1 MIALRAGTVTA
12 GRSDFT
18 HLYPRLTAPYTARP
32 YPHRPLLAGCPRS
45 PPSKSACLEPPMNY
59 PRLLLSILLLKA
71 TLAQASPFRIA
82 DIRVNG
88 LQRVSAGSVFGALPL
103 NVGDQADDRRLVD
116 STRSLFKTGFFQDIQ
131 LSRDGNVLIINVV
144 ERPSVSSIEIE
155 GNKAIST
162 EDLMK
167 GLKQSGLAEGEIFQ
181 RATLEGVRN
190 ELQRQYVAQGRYSA
204 EVDAEVVPQPRNR
217 VALKI
222 KINEGTVAAI
232 QHINIVGNNVFDD
245 ETLGQLFELKTTNW
259 LSFFKN
265 DDKYAREKLSGDL
278 ERLRS
283 YYLDRGY
290 INMDIASTQ
299 VSITPD
305 KKHVYITVNINEGE
319 KYTVRDVK
327 LSGDLKVPEDQVK
340 SLLLV
345 QPGQVFSRKVMTTTS
360 ELITRRLGNEGYT
373 FANVNGVPQPN
384 DQDHTVDIMFVVDPG
399 KRAYVNRIN
408 YRGNTK
414 TEDEVLRRE
423 MRQMEGGWASTYLI
437 DQSKTRLERLGFFKE
452 VNVETPQVPG
462 TDDQVDVNYS
472 VEEQASGSITASV
485 GFAQSAGLI
494 LGGSI
499 SQSNFLGTGNKVSIG
514 LTRSEYQTKYNFG
527 FVDPYFTADGVSL
540 GYNLFYNTTDYSDY
554 YDDGVSYYAI
564 NSYGAGVSFGY
575 PINETSRLTYGLTL
589 QHDDISPGTYSADEI
604 YDFISREGKSFNN
617 LKASIGWSEST
628 LNKGV
633 LATRGHSQSLTLMA
647 TTPGSDLSF
656 YKLDYDGQ
664 AFLPVTSNTTL
675 RLHTNLGYGNGYGST
690 DGLPFYES
698 YTAGGQGSVRGFKD
712 GTLGPRSTPA
722 TGAYSS
728 AGQAYYSDRDTDVL
742 GGNILI
748 TGGAEYLFPLPF
760 VKDQSQLRSSVF
772 VDAGNVYADT
782 CYLSTTQGCGSVDL
796 AQMAVSLGVG
806 VTWYSPMGPL
816 SFSLATPLKKP
827 DNAETQVFQFSL
839 GQTF

>member
-1 MIALRAGTVTA
+1 M
-12 GRSDFT
+12 
-18 HLYPRLTAPYTARP
+18 
-32 YPHRPLLAGCPRS
+32 
-45 PPSKSACLEPPMNY
+45 K
-59 PRLLLSILLLKA
+59 RLLLTAVLTVLM
-71 TLAQASPFRIA
+71 IA
-82 DIRVNG
+82 EVHAESFTISDIRVNG

-103 NVGDQADDRRLVD
+103 NVGEQADDRRLVE
-116 STRSLFKTGFFQDIQ
+116 STRALFKTGFFQDIQ
-131 LSRDGNVLIINVV
+131 LGREGNVLVITVV
-144 ERPSVSSIEIE
+144 ERPSVASIAIE

-204 EVDAEVVPQPRNR
+204 TVETEVIPQPRNR
-217 VALKI
+217 VGLKVN
-222 KINEGTVAAI
+222 INEGTVAAI
-232 QHINIVGNNVFDD
+232 QHINVVGNTKFADD
-245 ETLGQLFELKTTNW
+245 DLIDLFELKTTNW

-305 KKHVYITVNINEGE
+305 KKHVYITVNVNEGE
-319 KYTVRDVK
+319 KYKVRDVK

-345 QPGQVFSRKVMTTTS
+345 QKDQVFSRKLMTTTS

-373 FANVNGVPQPN
+373 FANVNGVPTPH
-384 DQDHTVDIMFVVDPG
+384 DDDHTVDITFVVDPG

-408 YRGNTK
+408 FRGNTK
-414 TEDEVLRRE
+414 SADEVLRRE

-452 VNVETPQVPG
+452 VNVETPAVPG
-462 TDDQVDVNYS
+462 VDDQVDVNYA

-499 SQSNFLGTGNKVSIG
+499 TQNNFLGTGNRVSVG
-514 LTRSEYQTKYNFG
+514 LTRSEYQSRYNFSYT
-527 FVDPYFTADGVSL
+527 DPYWTADGVSL
-540 GYNLFYNTTDYSDY
+540 GYNAFYRTTDYKDLDVDVAS
-554 YDDGVSYYAI
+554 YAI
-564 NSYGAGVSFGY
+564 DSMGVGANIGY
-575 PINETSRLTYGLTL
+575 PISETSRLTFGLTA
-589 QHDDISPGTYSADEI
+589 QQDKIKTGVYTVDEI
-604 YDFISREGKSFNN
+604 FNFVRNEGDQFLNF
-617 LKASIGWSEST
+617 KASAGWSEST

-633 LATRGHSQSLTLMA
+633 LATRGHSQSLTLEA

-656 YKLDYDGQ
+656 FKLDYRGQ
-664 AFLPVTSNTTL
+664 LFQPLSDNYTM
-675 RLHTNLGYGNGYGST
+675 RLHTELGYGDGYGST
-690 DGLPFYES
+690 SGLPFYEN
-698 YTAGGQGSVRGFKD
+698 YYAGGFNSVRGFKD
-712 GTLGPRSTPA
+712 STLGPRGTPSRGEA
-722 TGAYSS
+722 FTGNQGTIA
-728 AGQAYYSDRDTDVL
+728 DTDTKAL
-742 GGNILI
+742 PFGGNVLI
-748 TGGAEYLFPLPF
+748 QGGAEILFPLPF
-760 VKDQSQLRSSVF
+760 VKDQRSLRTSVFWDVGNVFDSKCEQVSNPNGSKSNTQCNDVSFSNLASSV
-772 VDAGNVYADT
+772 
-782 CYLSTTQGCGSVDL
+782 
-796 AQMAVSLGVG
+796 GVG
-806 VTWYSPMGPL
+806 VTWVTALGPL
-816 SFSLATPLKKP
+816 SFALAMPVKKP
-827 DNAETQVFQFSL
+827 DNAETQIFQFSL

>member
-1 MIALRAGTVTA
+1 M
-12 GRSDFT
+12 
-18 HLYPRLTAPYTARP
+18 
-32 YPHRPLLAGCPRS
+32 
-45 PPSKSACLEPPMNY
+45 K
-59 PRLLLSILLLKA
+59 RLLLTAVMSALM
-71 TLAQASPFRIA
+71 IA
-82 DIRVNG
+82 EVHAESFTISDIRVNG

-816 SFSLATPLKKP
+816 SFSLAAPLKKP

>member
-1 MIALRAGTVTA
+1 RA
-12 GRSDFT
+12 
-18 HLYPRLTAPYTARP
+18 
-32 YPHRPLLAGCPRS
+32 
-45 PPSKSACLEPPMNY
+45 
-59 PRLLLSILLLKA
+59 
-71 TLAQASPFRIA
+71 
-82 DIRVNG
+82 
-88 LQRVSAGSVFGALPL
+88 
-103 NVGDQADDRRLVD
+103 
-116 STRSLFKTGFFQDIQ
+116 LFKTGFFQDIQ
-131 LSRDGNVLIINVV
+131 LGRDGNVLIITVV

-167 GLKQSGLAEGEIFQ
+167 GLKQSGLSEGEIFQ

-204 EVDAEVVPQPRNR
+204 EVDTEVVPQPRNR
-217 VALKI
+217 VGLKI

-232 QHINIVGNNVFDD
+232 QHINVVGNTVFPEED
-245 ETLGQLFELKTTNW
+245 LVGLFELKTTNW

-305 KKHVYITVNINEGE
+305 KKHVYITVNVNEGE

-345 QPGQVFSRKVMTTTS
+345 QSGQVFSRKVMTTTS

-384 DQDHTVDIMFVVDPG
+384 DQDHTVDITFVVDPG

-408 YRGNTK
+408 FRGNTK
-414 TEDEVLRRE
+414 SEDEVLRRE

-452 VNVETPQVPG
+452 VNVETPAVPG

-499 SQSNFLGTGNKVSIG
+499 SQTNFLGTGNKVSIG
-514 LTRSEYQTKYNFG
+514 LTRSEYQSRYNFG
-527 FVDPYFTADGVSL
+527 
-540 GYNLFYNTTDYSDY
+540 
-554 YDDGVSYYAI
+554 
-564 NSYGAGVSFGY
+564 
-575 PINETSRLTYGLTL
+575 
-589 QHDDISPGTYSADEI
+589 
-604 YDFISREGKSFNN
+604 
-617 LKASIGWSEST
+617 
-628 LNKGV
+628 
-633 LATRGHSQSLTLMA
+633 
-647 TTPGSDLSF
+647 
-656 YKLDYDGQ
+656 
-664 AFLPVTSNTTL
+664 
-675 RLHTNLGYGNGYGST
+675 
-690 DGLPFYES
+690 
-698 YTAGGQGSVRGFKD
+698 
-712 GTLGPRSTPA
+712 
-722 TGAYSS
+722 
-728 AGQAYYSDRDTDVL
+728 
-742 GGNILI
+742 
-748 TGGAEYLFPLPF
+748 
-760 VKDQSQLRSSVF
+760 
-772 VDAGNVYADT
+772 
-782 CYLSTTQGCGSVDL
+782 
-796 AQMAVSLGVG
+796 
-806 VTWYSPMGPL
+806 
-816 SFSLATPLKKP
+816 
-827 DNAETQVFQFSL
+827 
-839 GQTF
+839 